1 MEVVDPVECEQ
12 LQNARIAFNA
22 GNYSRAIEI
31 LEPFASDGNEHSQLQ
46 LSVFLQHAPDGF
58 RDIDRAVDLARRA
71 KD

>member
-46 LSVFLQHAPDGF
+46 RVSFYSMHRMGF
-58 RDIDRAVDLARRA
+58 ET
-71 KD
+71 